1 MNSFEPYLGVLESL
15 VNQAVK
21 SAGEE
26 LLDEVDAALDGQPS
40 SELRKLV
47 PLVDIRESGA
57 FFTGSELS
65 RAALDPLKDTLDADS
80 VILDPACGAGD
91 LLIACAR
98 QLDTTS
104 KCDSCTLDQWG
115 TQLIGR
121 DLHPQFIR
129 ATKLRLALAAAS
141 TGAVSIDQDVSDIY
155 AKFPAIEQR
164 SGLEDHEAIERA
176 THIVVNPPFTK
187 VDASKHCRWASGKVN
202 AAALFVEACVAHARP
217 GTKIIAILP
226 DVLRS
231 GSRYRKWRQVITERS
246 LISRLELYGQFDR
259 WADVD
264 VFIVELDVVE
274 SNGCSTSCW
283 GQPVST
289 NVDRLKDYCDVRVGP
304 VVNYRDPHRGPWRPF
319 VQSRDLPAWESL
331 GRILTKRRYEG
342 RVLQPPFVVVRRT
355 SRVGDKHRAIGTI
368 IDGDKPV
375 AVENHLLVLVPKGGT
390 MKACRRILKVL
401 KTPKTTHWLD
411 QRIRC
416 RHLTVSSIEELPW
429 WDS

>member
-1 MNSFEPYLGVLESL
+1 MNGFEPYLGVLESL

-21 SAGEE
+21 SAGGE

-40 SELRKLV
+40 NELRKLV

-65 RAALDPLKDTLDADS
+65 KAALDPLKDTLNANS

-98 QLDTTS
+98 QLGAG
-104 KCDSCTLDQWG
+104 KGDSCILDKWG
-115 TQLIGR
+115 AQLIGR
-121 DLHPQFIR
+121 DLHSQFIR
-129 ATKLRLALAAAS
+129 ATKLRLALAAVS
-141 TGAVSIDQDVSDIY
+141 TGTVSIDRDVSNIY
-155 AKFPAIEQR
+155 ARFPAIEQR
-164 SGLEDHEAIERA
+164 SGLEDYEAIERA

-187 VDASKHCRWASGKVN
+187 VDAPEQCEWASGKVN

-217 GTKIIAILP
+217 GTRIIAILP

-231 GSRYRKWRQVITERS
+231 GSRYRKWRRVITERS
-246 LISRLELYGQFDR
+246 LISRLELYGRFDK

-264 VFIVELDVVE
+264 VFIVELEVVE
-274 SNGCSTSCW
+274 NNGCSTSCW

-289 NVDRLKDYCDVRVGP
+289 NADRLKDYCDVGVGP

-331 GRILTKRRYEG
+331 EQILTKRRYEG
-342 RVLQPPFVVVRRT
+342 RVLKPPFVVVRRT

-368 IDGDKPV
+368 IGGEKPV
-375 AVENHLLVLVPKGGT
+375 AVENHLLALVPKGGT
-390 MKACRRILKVL
+390 MKACRRILEVL
-401 KTPKTTHWLD
+401 KAPKTTHWLD

>member
-1 MNSFEPYLGVLESL
+1 MNGFEPYLGILETL
-15 VNQAVK
+15 VNQTVK
-21 SAGEE
+21 STGGE
-26 LLDEVDAALDGQPS
+26 LLDEVSAALDGQPS
-40 SELRKLV
+40 NELRKLV

-65 RAALDPLKDTLDADS
+65 KMALDPLKDTLDADS

-98 QLDTTS
+98 QLGAG
-104 KCDSCTLDQWG
+104 KGNSCTLDKWG
-115 TQLIGR
+115 AQLIGR

-129 ATKLRLALAAAS
+129 ATKLRLALTAVS
-141 TGAVSIDQDVSDIY
+141 VGAESIDQDVSDIY
-155 AKFPAIEQR
+155 ARFPEIERR
-164 SGLEDHEAIERA
+164 SGLEDYEAIERA

-187 VDASKHCRWASGKVN
+187 VDAPEQCEWASGKVN
-202 AAALFVEACVAHARP
+202 AAALFVEACVAYARP
-217 GTKIIAILP
+217 GTRIVAILP

-231 GSRYRKWRQVITERS
+231 GSRYRKWRQAITERS
-246 LISRLELYGQFDR
+246 LISRLELYGQFDK

-264 VFIVELDVVE
+264 VFIVELEVAD
-274 SNGCSTSCW
+274 SNGYSTSCW
-283 GQPVST
+283 GQPVSI
-289 NVDRLKDYCDVRVGP
+289 NVDRLKDYCDVGVGP

-331 GRILTKRRYEG
+331 EQISTKRRYEG
-342 RVLQPPFVVVRRT
+342 RVLKPPFVVVRRT
-355 SRVGDKHRAIGTI
+355 SRVGDRHRAVGTI

-375 AVENHLLVLVPKGGT
+375 AVENHLLALVPKSGT
-390 MKACRRILKVL
+390 MKACRQILEVL

-416 RHLTVSSIEELPW
+416 RHLTVSSVEELPW
-429 WDS
+429 WNI